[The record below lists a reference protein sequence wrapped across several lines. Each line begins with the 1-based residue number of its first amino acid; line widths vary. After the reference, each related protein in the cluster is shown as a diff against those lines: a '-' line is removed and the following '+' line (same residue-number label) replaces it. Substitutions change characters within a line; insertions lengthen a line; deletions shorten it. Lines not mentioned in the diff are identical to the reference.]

1 MSTDLTQPLGAFV
14 RSVSG
19 KTTRNATPMEFWQ
32 GLSSLVVDVIA
43 DAWHA
48 TDADRMNWG
57 AAPPT
62 SRRNSSWV
70 APCSTT

>member
-32 GLSSLVVDVIA
+32 GLSSLVVERIA

-48 TDADRMNWG
+48 TERTYELGRRA
-57 AAPPT
+57 PT